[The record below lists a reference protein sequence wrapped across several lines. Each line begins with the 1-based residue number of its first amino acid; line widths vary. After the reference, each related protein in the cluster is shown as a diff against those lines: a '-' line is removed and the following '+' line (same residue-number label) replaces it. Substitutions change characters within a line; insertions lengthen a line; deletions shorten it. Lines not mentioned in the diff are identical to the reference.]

1 MVRDR
6 RDNLNN
12 NPDEQYIKQQLKAI
26 KKAKKNGNEAKAQR
40 LADDLFIWLGW
51 NGDGL

>member
-6 RDNLNN
+6 RNNLEN
-12 NPDEQYIKQQLKAI
+12 DADQQYIKQQLKAI

-40 LADDLFIWLGW
+40 LADDLFTWLGW
-51 NGDGL
+51 DDDGF